1 MQNDVFDSLEDLGY
15 SGPLLDEGQF
25 AAAIGSTSVTSDFSK
40 LIEWIITELA
50 AVDKL
55 EEHVHSID
63 SPDDTDSFLTE
74 LSGFLRECRCPYKC
88 LTDGPVEQRLS
99 SKENKLILLDYLLSE
114 LQAARISA
122 TSATQLNNDVVNVS
136 MSDMG
141 EMNAA
146 DLLKQMMISINIPKP
161 PSDVTARL
169 LIDRLTEKIS
179 DLISSSSVGLPL
191 LKSTLSASQWEIIEY
206 ISHALRQDYEVRRQM
221 VLQRL
226 DVTIQSFTWSDRL
239 AHQHDKVGSFY
250 HPIRQKMSSAVK
262 TDISHLL
269 AARDDLLYVEKCSSE
284 KTRERTSCSI
294 NRVVMGS
301 VPDRGGRAY
310 ELGPPPPEMPSFQQ
324 RCGGAPGHRGGNQQ
338 RNRGGWSRGGRQRT
352 GDDHWQAKRGKGRH
366 Y

>member
-1 MQNDVFDSLEDLGY
+1 MQNDIFDSLEDLGY
-15 SGPLLDEGQF
+15 SGPSLDEGQF
-25 AAAIGSTSVTSDFSK
+25 AAAVDSTAVTRDFSK
-40 LIEWIITELA
+40 LVEWIATELA

-55 EEHVHSID
+55 EEHIHSIE
-63 SPDDTDSFLTE
+63 SPDDCDSFLTE

-99 SKENKLILLDYLLSE
+99 SKENKLMLLNYLLSE
-114 LQAARISA
+114 LQAARVSA
-122 TSATQLNNDVVNVS
+122 AGATQLNNDTIIVS
-136 MSDMG
+136 ASDTG

-146 DLLKQMMISINIPKP
+146 ELLKQMMLSINIPKP
-161 PSDVTARL
+161 PTDITARL

-179 DLISSSSVGLPL
+179 ELISSKAVGLPL
-191 LKSTLSASQWEIIEY
+191 LKTTLSPSQWEIVEY
-206 ISHALRQDYEVRRQM
+206 ISHALRQEYEVRRQM

-239 AHQHDKVGSFY
+239 AHQHDKMASFY
-250 HPIRQKMSSAVK
+250 YPVRHKMSSAVK

-269 AARDDLLYVEKCSSE
+269 AARDDLLYVEKCSSG
-284 KTRERTSCSI
+284 KARERTSCSI

-310 ELGPPPPEMPSFQQ
+310 ELGPPPPEMPSFHQ
-324 RCGGAPGHRGGNQQ
+324 RRGGPAGHRGGGQQ
-338 RNRGGWSRGGRQRT
+338 RNRGGFSRGGRQKS
-352 GDDHWQAKRGKGRH
+352 GDDFWQAKRGRGRH